1 MTLRPLAGP
10 WACAAGPR
18 VMALVHFPPGDQL
31 TPSIPAGC
39 SPSTELP
46 LLTADHEVAL
56 SSMWPA
62 PDRWTLS
69 FGDLAPSVGLIAFLH
84 EATLELESP
93 CPASRE
99 LRGQLLRGLC
109 PRRGEAAG
117 DSCLPKPH
125 VPSRR
130 KVCTLIAPLNLPQTL
145 PPFWGQSTKR
155 ESLGG
160 SALLPTSLFLSAVSW
175 VQTRVDASLTLHTS
189 HPLPLSSVQDS
200 WTGSGKAGS
209 QDPGPGYSV
218 HQKWKNTSFLPLAS
232 LRSRSQ
238 APPERWR
245 L

>member
-69 FGDLAPSVGLIAFLH
+69 FGDLAPSVDLITFLH

-160 SALLPTSLFLSAVSW
+160 QCPSPHF
-175 VQTRVDASLTLHTS
+175 
-189 HPLPLSSVQDS
+189 PLSFHRLLGPDQSGRLSYSAHVTPSASVQCPGFLDRK
-200 WTGSGKAGS
+200 WKGRL
-209 QDPGPGYSV
+209 PGPRPWLFCASEVEEHLVPSLG
-218 HQKWKNTSFLPLAS
+218 FLTKPFPS
-232 LRSRSQ
+232 SS
-238 APPERWR
+238 
-245 L
+245 